1 MNAETVKLKKI
12 NPVYL
17 AISIFVPIF
26 ALVAGTV
33 VAMIFIDNTGVG
45 SLIAAALL
53 LAAALWWGVGIT
65 ALYKKQA
72 KKLVQAEEEKGFR
85 ATHIFTGNNC
95 ALAVA
100 PQQRELAFVFRWNP
114 MECQRVPMSSVQST
128 WVDDGKGGKGI
139 LEGTSRVSFLLRI
152 DGKKLRVD
160 TFISNR
166 RYTMTSPMIKEALD
180 KANTMVEAIRNA
192 SGAASANV

>member
-1 MNAETVKLKKI
+1 MNTEAVKLKKV

-17 AISIFVPIF
+17 AVSIFVPIF
-26 ALVAGTV
+26 AMVAGTV
-33 VAMIFIDNTGVG
+33 VAMIFIDNSGVG
-45 SLIAAALL
+45 SIIAMVLM
-53 LAAALWWGVGIT
+53 LASVIWWGMGIS
-65 ALYKKQA
+65 AVYKKKA
-72 KKLVQAEEEKGFR
+72 KKLFQAEEEKGFR

-100 PQQRELAFVFRWNP
+100 PQQKELALVFRWNP
-114 MECQRVPMSSVQST
+114 WECQRVPMSAVQST

-166 RYTMTSPMIKEALD
+166 RYTMSSPMIKEALD
-180 KANTMVEAIRNA
+180 KANTMVEAIRSA
-192 SGAASANV
+192 SGNA

>member
-1 MNAETVKLKKI
+1 MNTETVKLKKV

-17 AISIFVPIF
+17 ALSIFLPII
-26 ALVAGTV
+26 VSIGGTV
-33 VAMIFIDNTGVG
+33 AAMIFIDNTGVG
-45 SLIAAALL
+45 SLIATALL
-53 LAAALWWGVGIT
+53 LAAVFWWGMGIS
-65 ALYKKQA
+65 AVYKKKA
-72 KKLVQAEEEKGFR
+72 KKLFQAEEEKGFR

-100 PQQRELAFVFRWNP
+100 PQQKELALVFRWNP
-114 MECQRVPMSSVQST
+114 SECQRVPMSAVQST

-166 RYTMTSPMIKEALD
+166 RYTMTSPMVKEALE
-180 KANTMVEAIRNA
+180 KADTMVEAIRSA
-192 SGAASANV
+192 SGNA